1 MLYIF
6 EIFFLDKP
14 SKPTIEGDLNITVDS
29 FLELHCSI
37 QSHSAPEYYAKLVSL
52 HFMWFLNNT
61 KLTNEYNNTLRR
73 HVSRVDRNSQ
83 YSCIVKNDT
92 VESAQ
97 SDPVQINLLCKSQSS
112 EIRCYFFLSLY
123 VCMILL
129 KRISTNA
136 KTKSKQKFKKYN
148 FNIREVYITTRSN
161 FLITKLISSI

>member
-29 FLELHCSI
+29 FLELNCSS
-37 QSHSAPEYYAKLVSL
+37 QSHSAPEYYTKLVSL

-73 HVSRVDRNSQ
+73 HVSRRDRNSQ
-83 YSCIVKNDT
+83 YSCIVKKDT

-112 EIRCYFFLSLY
+112 EIRCYFFILASYLY
-123 VCMILL
+123 MY
-129 KRISTNA
+129 A
-136 KTKSKQKFKKYN
+136 WFY
-148 FNIREVYITTRSN
+148 
-161 FLITKLISSI
+161 